1 MWYIVCIIRVKNY
14 RGYQSIR
21 KRNLH
26 QNGFSSTTFEIT
38 TAFFLWTLILG
49 GVFCDSNNYWG
60 LVLSW
65 SCSLTRSCCWFLIY
79 WCCFAAE
86 LFDRSSSSL
95 QPVDFSFQPSS
106 DVLSFEFPFV
116 TSVTALGFQFNLYL
130 SEYSRAKYLCC
141 IRIISIKK
149 KIFKQIS
156 TFPLLYLNF
165 HCIS

>member
-1 MWYIVCIIRVKNY
+1 MDSARP
-14 RGYQSIR
+14 G
-21 KRNLH
+21 
-26 QNGFSSTTFEIT
+26 TFEIT
-38 TAFFLWTLILG
+38 TAFSLWTLILG

-86 LFDRSSSSL
+86 LFNKSSSSL
-95 QPVDFSFQPSS
+95 QPLDFPFQPSS

-165 HCIS
+165 HCISWALIFMLK

>member
-1 MWYIVCIIRVKNY
+1 MKNY
-14 RGYQSIR
+14 RGHQSIR

-26 QNGFSSTTFEIT
+26 QNGFSSTTFEIM

-49 GVFCDSNNYWG
+49 GVFCDCNNYWG

-65 SCSLTRSCCWFLIY
+65 SCSPTRSCWYTEAVLPQ
-79 WCCFAAE
+79 
-86 LFDRSSSSL
+86 SSL
-95 QPVDFSFQPSS
+95 IDPLHLFSLLTFHFNLLPAFSLLNSLLLLLLQ
-106 DVLSFEFPFV
+106 L
-116 TSVTALGFQFNLYL
+116 LGFKFQFNLYL
-130 SEYSRAKYLCC
+130 SEYSRAKCLCC